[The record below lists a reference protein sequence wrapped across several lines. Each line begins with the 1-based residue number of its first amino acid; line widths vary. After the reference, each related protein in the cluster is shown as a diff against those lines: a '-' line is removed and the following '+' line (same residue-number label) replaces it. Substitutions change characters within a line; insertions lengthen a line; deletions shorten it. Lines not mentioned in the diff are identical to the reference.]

1 MKKQTKVL
9 LVLAI
14 AFIACHKEHNPD
26 PAIVPPPPPPPAPT
40 FLLKEIQIQ
49 NLPSPYYHFEY
60 NATGQVTLALFASG
74 FDNYN
79 VSYKN
84 SRISEM
90 KNAGVENNDKLEY
103 AYDNLGRINMVTYI
117 SDVGNTRGRVLLSY
131 DGQKLATLTRQLNI
145 NSDFV
150 TDKVM
155 TFSYYPDGN
164 LLELS
169 QHRFAVAGQN
179 DVTYSDKYEQ
189 YDNKINTDGFQ
200 LIHDDFFDHLV
211 LLPGVQLQKNNPG
224 KVTHTGDVD
233 NFKVEYSYTYNDKNL
248 PVSRVDDFTILTGND
263 AGRVFQSGAT
273 YSYY

>member
-9 LVLAI
+9 LVLAM

-26 PAIVPPPPPPPAPT
+26 PSILPPPSAPPPPT

-49 NLPSPYYHFEY
+49 SLPSPYYHFEY
-60 NATGQVTLALFASG
+60 NATGQITLASFASG
-74 FDNYN
+74 FDNYD
-79 VSYKN
+79 VTYKN
-84 SRISEM
+84 GRISEM
-90 KNAGVENNDKLEY
+90 KNSGVENNDKLEY

-117 SDVGNTRGRVLLSY
+117 SDLGNARARVLLSY
-131 DGQKLATLTRQLNI
+131 DGQKLATLTRQLKI

-150 TDKVM
+150 IDKVM

-179 DVTYSDKYEQ
+179 DVTYSDKYEE

-233 NFKVEYSYTYNDKNL
+233 NFKVVYSYTYNDKNL
-248 PVSRVDDFTILTGND
+248 PVSRVDDFTILTGSD